1 MVWKSDLVD
10 GASPPAARGGCADE
24 NEKEMTAMIT
34 ATTAGQEHVT
44 ITAHS
49 VERLTVRLGL
59 PYAEALT
66 RFEQLVPAAPL
77 EKFLAADSWD
87 AVKALLD
94 ATPLGFMCYGKLDSF
109 ALFAPSGV
117 TRQSVEYFAGNHAI
131 AETMFRREPGVV
143 LYAPLRLLFH
153 ADDDGMAVLSIDRP
167 SDLFGSFG
175 DPHVTEVGRLLDGK
189 VAAILE
195 GLGVRPPTTLTH
207 MDGA

>member
-1 MVWKSDLVD
+1 MVWKPNLID
-10 GASPPAARGGCADE
+10 GASPPAPPGGCVEE
-24 NEKEMTAMIT
+24 NEKDRTAVSP

-44 ITAHS
+44 VTAHT
-49 VERLTVRLGL
+49 VERLTARLGL

-77 EKFLAADSWD
+77 EKFLAAGSWD

-94 ATPLGFMCYGKLDSF
+94 ATPLGFMDYAKLDSF
-109 ALFAPSGV
+109 ALLAPSGI
-117 TRQSVEYFAGNHAI
+117 TRQSVEYLAGNHAI

-153 ADDDGMAVLSIDRP
+153 ADDDGKAVLSIDRP
-167 SDLFGSFG
+167 RDLFGSFG
-175 DPHVTEVGRLLDGK
+175 DPHVTEAGRLLDGK

-195 GLGVRPPTTLTH
+195 GLGARPPTTLTH
-207 MDGA
+207 MNAA

>member
-10 GASPPAARGGCADE
+10 GASPPAAPGGCAGE

-34 ATTAGQEHVT
+34 AATAGQEHV
-44 ITAHS
+44 AVSVHS

-77 EKFLAADSWD
+77 ETFLAADSWD

-94 ATPLGFMCYGKLDSF
+94 ATPLGFMCYAKLDSF
-109 ALFAPSGV
+109 ALFAPSGI

-153 ADDDGMAVLSIDRP
+153 ADDDGKAVLSIDRP

-207 MDGA
+207 MDAA

>member
-1 MVWKSDLVD
+1 LETNLTCSV
-10 GASPPAARGGCADE
+10 SPPAAPGGCVDE
-24 NEKEMTAMIT
+24 NEEERTAMIP
-34 ATTAGQEHVT
+34 ATTTGQEHVT
-44 ITAHS
+44 VTAHS

-94 ATPLGFMCYGKLDSF
+94 ATPLGFVYYAKLDSF
-109 ALFAPSGV
+109 ALLAPSGI
-117 TRQSVEYFAGNHAI
+117 TRQSVEYIAGNHAI

-153 ADDDGMAVLSIDRP
+153 ADDDGKAVLSIDRP

-207 MDGA
+207 MDAA

>member
-1 MVWKSDLVD
+1 MVWKSDLMD
-10 GASPPAARGGCADE
+10 GASPPAAPGGCVDE
-24 NEKEMTAMIT
+24 NEKEGTAMIP
-34 ATTAGQEHVT
+34 ATRASQERVT
-44 ITAHS
+44 VTAHS

-94 ATPLGFMCYGKLDSF
+94 ATPLGFVYYAKLDSF
-109 ALFAPSGV
+109 AL
-117 TRQSVEYFAGNHAI
+117 
-131 AETMFRREPGVV
+131 
-143 LYAPLRLLFH
+143 YAPLHLLFH
-153 ADDDGMAVLSIDRP
+153 ADDDGKAVLSIDRP

-207 MDGA
+207 MDAA

>member
-1 MVWKSDLVD
+1 MEVLHRTRHRAD
-10 GASPPAARGGCADE
+10 ASTR
-24 NEKEMTAMIT
+24 NEKGRTAMIP
-34 ATTAGQEHVT
+34 ATTASQEHVT
-44 ITAHS
+44 VTAHS

-77 EKFLAADSWD
+77 EKFLGADSWD

-94 ATPLGFMCYGKLDSF
+94 ATPLGFMCYAKLDSF
-109 ALFAPSGV
+109 ALFAPSGI

-131 AETMFRREPGVV
+131 AETMFRREPRVV

-153 ADDDGMAVLSIDRP
+153 ADDDGKAVLSIDRP

-207 MDGA
+207 MNAA